1 MLTRGGENYPSINLI
16 YANTWG
22 MRTFHQSHRQY
33 SPEIMSVDAENGI
46 ADMEPAGQIS
56 RHAGEDLGDEY
67 RHLVLHTTCHIMRL

>member
-22 MRTFHQSHRQY
+22 MRTIHQSHRQY